1 MTINNFSSL
10 LVTSSRE
17 TTESVISH
25 WPYYIKT
32 DYNSQVFEMFCQQF
46 NNSQRQGIVELKNF
60 SFLTDKEGGNYI
72 PVHII

>member
-25 WPYYIKT
+25 CPCYIKT

-46 NNSQRQGIVELKNF
+46 NVTHVTEIFYNSQREGIVKL
-60 SFLTDKEGGNYI
+60 
-72 PVHII
+72 